1 MKKILYILTAAILTL
16 TSCEKEVTFPEKLYG
31 DWHCTT
37 ALNGGSVEVDIY
49 VTFTS
54 EGYFSLYQ
62 KIGQG
67 GYKVFS
73 GTYTLTAADGG
84 YILSGEYG
92 DGTAWGATYKVDST
106 DMDTIMLTTGEV
118 TETYTRVT
126 GIPDE
131 VLALA
136 STATKST
143 GDSEARFL

>member
-84 YILSGEYG
+84 YILSGEYS
-92 DGTAWGATYKVDST
+92 DGTMWGATYTVTST
-106 DMDTIMLTTGEV
+106 DMDTIMLTTGEN

-126 GIPDE
+126 GVPDE
-131 VLALA
+131 VLASA
-136 STATKST
+136 SPATKSADT
-143 GDSEARFL
+143 AQMRFL